1 MARADGTDAR
11 AGHRTRRAT
20 AAGGGDAL
28 CTSGDASG
36 STPEYVGPAACAA
49 GDVARRTHAAATD
62 DASVVVVV
70 VVALATRVASA
81 AAAARPRDEQLALE
95 DGATRRGLM
104 TRAARPGTTLVVV
117 ADVAAIVAAR
127 AL

>member
-1 MARADGTDAR
+1 MAA
-11 AGHRTRRAT
+11 

-70 VVALATRVASA
+70 VVVVALATRVASA

-95 DGATRRGLM
+95 DGATRRGLI

>member
-1 MARADGTDAR
+1 MPIAEGRATTARGVADAR
-11 AGHRTRRAT
+11 RGTRTL
-20 AAGGGDAL
+20 AA
-28 CTSGDASG
+28 
-36 STPEYVGPAACAA
+36 
-49 GDVARRTHAAATD
+49 
-62 DASVVVVV
+62 VVVV
-70 VVALATRVASA
+70 VVAVATRVAAA

-95 DGATRRGLM
+95 DDATRRGLM